1 MEGGKRMVMFGR
13 SVSMVE
19 RVEEVRE
26 TEDSDHPTMLPMLR
40 SFNRKQEAGD
50 GEGGDDV

>member
-40 SFNRKQEAGD
+40 SFNRQKEAGD